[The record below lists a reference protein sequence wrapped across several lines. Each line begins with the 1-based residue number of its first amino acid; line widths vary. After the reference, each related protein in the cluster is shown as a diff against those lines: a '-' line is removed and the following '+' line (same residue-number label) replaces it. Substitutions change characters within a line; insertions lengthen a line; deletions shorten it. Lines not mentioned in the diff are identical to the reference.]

1 MLKAIFPPLTETS
14 NLNFEPAKSVAYLLL
29 IESSTTI
36 CSVALSRDGKIIAL
50 REVNEPNKHAEL
62 LTVFCDEVMKEAQLT
77 FNELDA
83 VAVSKGPGSYTGLRI
98 GVSAA
103 KGICYALNKPLIA
116 IGTLEAMADG
126 MKSVAQPGDLL
137 CPMLDARRMEVYCA
151 IYDHEGKEIEP
162 VAPHILDEN
171 SFSVLL
177 AERRIIFS
185 GDGMP
190 KAKETLSKFP
200 NAVFTDAGNCSAK
213 HLMLPAEKK
222 FNEKDFEDL
231 AYFEPFYLKTFQ
243 PGPKRSAS

>member
-1 MLKAIFPPLTETS
+1 MNI
-14 NLNFEPAKSVAYLLL
+14 LL

-50 REVNEPNKHAEL
+50 REINEANRHAEK
-62 LTVFCDEVMKEAQLT
+62 LTVFCEEVVKEGNLT

-126 MKSVAQPGDLL
+126 MKSAAQAGDLL

-151 IYDHEGKEIEP
+151 IYDHEGNAIEP

-190 KAKETLSKFP
+190 KAKEMLSKFP
-200 NAVFTDAGNCSAK
+200 NAAFTDAGNCSAK
-213 HLMLPAEKK
+213 HLMLRAEKK
-222 FNEKDFEDL
+222 FLAKDFEDL

-243 PGPKRSAS
+243 PGPKRSEV

>member
-1 MLKAIFPPLTETS
+1 M
-14 NLNFEPAKSVAYLLL
+14 NLLL
-29 IESSTTI
+29 IESSTSV
-36 CSVALSRDGKIIAL
+36 CSVALSRNGKIIAV
-50 REVNEPNKHAEL
+50 REVDAPNKHAEL
-62 LTVFCDEVMKEAQLT
+62 LTVFCDEVVKEGKIA
-77 FNELDA
+77 FAELDA

-103 KGICYALNKPLIA
+103 KGICYALDKPLIA
-116 IGTLEAMADG
+116 VGTLEAMASG
-126 MKSVAQPGDLL
+126 MKAEARPGELL

-151 IYDHEGKEIEP
+151 IYDHEGREIEP

-190 KAKETLSKFP
+190 KAKEMLGKFP
-200 NAVFTDAGNCSAK
+200 NAVFTNAGNCSAK

-222 FNEKDFEDL
+222 FLAKEFEDL
-231 AYFEPFYLKTFQ
+231 AYFEPFYLKTFH
-243 PGPKRSAS
+243 PGPKRSES

>member
-1 MLKAIFPPLTETS
+1 MAT
-14 NLNFEPAKSVAYLLL
+14 LLL

-36 CSVALSRDGKIIAL
+36 CSVALSRDGQLIAL
-50 REVNEPNKHAEL
+50 REINEANRHAEM
-62 LTVFCDEVMKEAQLT
+62 LTVFCDEVMQETNLT
-77 FNELDA
+77 FKELNA

-116 IGTLEAMADG
+116 VGTLEAMADG
-126 MKSVAQPGDLL
+126 MRSEAQAGDLL

-151 IYDHEGKEIEP
+151 IYDHDGNEITP

-177 AERRIIFS
+177 AEKQIVFS

-190 KAKETLSKFP
+190 KAKEMLSKFS
-200 NAVFTDAGNCSAK
+200 NAIFTDAGNCSAK
-213 HLMLPAEKK
+213 HLMLRAEKK
-222 FNEKDFEDL
+222 FLSNDFEDL

-243 PGPKRSAS
+243 PGPKRSEA